1 MFAFPEQFSNATKA
15 NLESQF
21 ALFSS
26 LTSKTFE
33 GMEKLVDLNINTAKA
48 ALENSSATARRLLAA
63 KDPQEFFSVT
73 TANAQP
79 NAEKALSYGR
89 QVASIAADTG
99 AEFSRAAESQFAEV
113 NRKVIS
119 LVDEV
124 TKNAPAGTETYVSA
138 FKTAIS
144 NANAGYE
151 QFTKTTKQA
160 VEAIESNMN
169 AAVSQFTQAAGK
181 AASAAN
187 AAANAAA

>member
-21 ALFSS
+21 AMLSA

-33 GMEKLVDLNINTAKA
+33 GVEKLVNLNIATTKA
-48 ALENSSATARRLLAA
+48 AIESSSANARQLLAA
-63 KDPQEFFSVT
+63 KDPQEFFSVG
-73 TANAQP
+73 ALQAQP

-99 AEFSRAAESQFAEV
+99 AEFSRAAETQFAEV

-124 TKNAPAGTETYVSA
+124 TRNAPAGSETYVSA
-138 FKTAIS
+138 LKTAIS

-151 QFTKTTKQA
+151 QFSKTTKQA

-169 AAVSQFTQAAGK
+169 AAVSQFTQATRKAGG
-181 AASAAN
+181 AANSAA
-187 AAANAAA
+187 AA

>member
-1 MFAFPEQFSNATKA
+1 MFAFPEQFSNATKS

-21 ALFSS
+21 AMLSA

-33 GMEKLVDLNINTAKA
+33 GMEKLMDLNISTAKA
-48 ALENSSATARRLLAA
+48 AIEDSSAAARQLLGA
-63 KDPQEFFSVT
+63 KDAQEFFSLS
-73 TANAQP
+73 ASQAQP
-79 NAEKALSYGR
+79 KAEKAMSYNR
-89 QVASIAADTG
+89 QLAAIAADTG
-99 AEFSRAAESQFAEV
+99 AEFSRAAEGQFAEV

-124 TKNAPAGTETYVSA
+124 TKNAPAGSETYVSA

-151 QFTKTTKQA
+151 QFSKTTKQA

-169 AAVSQFTQAAGK
+169 AAMSQFAQASRQAG
-181 AASAAN
+181 
-187 AAANAAA
+187 AAANSAAAA

>member
-1 MFAFPEQFSNATKA
+1 MFAFPEQLSNATKA

-33 GMEKLVDLNINTAKA
+33 SMEKLVDLNINTAKA
-48 ALENSSATARRLLAA
+48 ALENSSATARQLLAA
-63 KDPQEFFSVT
+63 KDAQELFSVT
-73 TANAQP
+73 TANTQP
-79 NAEKALSYGR
+79 SAEKALSYSR

-124 TKNAPAGTETYVSA
+124 TKNAPAGSETYVSA

-160 VEAIESNMN
+160 VEAIESNVN

-181 AASAAN
+181 ATSAANSAAN
-187 AAANAAA
+187 AA

>member
-21 ALFSS
+21 ALLST

-33 GMEKLVDLNINTAKA
+33 GIEKLVNLNIATAKSTI
-48 ALENSSATARRLLAA
+48 ENSSATARQLLAA
-63 KDPQEFFSVT
+63 KDAQEFFALST
-73 TANAQP
+73 SQAQP
-79 NAEKALSYGR
+79 NAEKAQSYSR
-89 QVASIAADTG
+89 QVASIVSDTG
-99 AEFSRAAESQFAEV
+99 AEFSRAAEGQLAEV

-124 TKNAPAGTETYVSA
+124 TKNAPAGSEAYVSA

-151 QFTKTTKQA
+151 QFSKTSKQA
-160 VEAIESNMN
+160 REAIESNVN
-169 AAVSQFTQAAGK
+169 AAVSQFATAGRK
-181 AASAAN
+181 AT
-187 AAANAAA
+187 AAANGSAAA

>member
-21 ALFSS
+21 ALISA

-33 GMEKLVDLNINTAKA
+33 GVEKLVELNINTAKA
-48 ALENSSATARRLLAA
+48 ALENSSATARQLLAA
-63 KDPQEFFSVT
+63 KDAQEFFSVS
-73 TANAQP
+73 ASQAQP
-79 NAEKALSYGR
+79 NAEKALTYGR

-99 AEFSRAAESQFAEV
+99 AEFSKVAEGQFAEV

-124 TKNAPAGTETYVSA
+124 TKNAPAGSETYVSA

-151 QFTKTTKQA
+151 QFNKTAKQA
-160 VEAIESNMN
+160 AETIESNVN
-169 AAVSQFTQAAGK
+169 AAVSQFAQTAR
-181 AASAAN
+181 SAA
-187 AAANAAA
+187 